1 MKTSII
7 IFCSL
12 FTVSFNAGALPNI
25 SISSVRIPTLGK
37 VLDAVQNAMP
47 ISPKSIE
54 CEKTRTDAGHH
65 QAELTQ
71 TLNGVLSRLNDID
84 GPLNLA
90 ISHKSSFELAKI
102 RLEKQTTL
110 LLEFQNLNTGLVI
123 NEITIQSSLYNL
135 QTKMSGQSLNEIL
148 QSMESSDQ
156 DPKVRQ
162 LASIIRSLSLN
173 NSQDISEILQ
183 NNTGQTILSQL
194 SQGIGSVQISLNQQ
208 MAQNNQFSAENDQL
222 IADYQQKQT
231 VLKAQVAQINAELSA
246 QEERKSCKP

>member
-1 MKTSII
+1 M
-7 IFCSL
+7 
-12 FTVSFNAGALPNI
+12 
-25 SISSVRIPTLGK
+25 
-37 VLDAVQNAMP
+37 
-47 ISPKSIE
+47 
-54 CEKTRTDAGHH
+54 
-65 QAELTQ
+65 
-71 TLNGVLSRLNDID
+71 
-84 GPLNLA
+84 
-90 ISHKSSFELAKI
+90 
-102 RLEKQTTL
+102 EKQTTL
-110 LLEFQNLNTGLVI
+110 LLEFQNLNTVLVI
-123 NEITIQSSLYNL
+123 NESTIQSSLYNL